1 MSSETIKQVHIIAH
15 SGVFSAFKKERIKIH
30 QDIVIKSVL
39 QAWNT
44 AKSSWNNNFSVDA
57 VECAINVM
65 EDSGIVN
72 AGLGSVRQA
81 DGYQRMDASIMRGID
96 LEFGSVLSL
105 RGYKNPISLA
115 RYIMEK
121 VERNKIYAHDF
132 AKLLADQ
139 IGLEK
144 LPNNNNH
151 GNKSLK
157 ANKNQEDVHDTV
169 GCVSCGPED
178 LLCAGTSTGGL
189 KGANPGRI
197 GDSPII
203 GAGTYCNNIC
213 GVSLTGI
220 GENVV
225 KLTLGKRVVDLV
237 HMHNKS
243 PQESVDYALNEYK
256 NHFPNEKDSVG
267 IISINSK
274 GEFGIGIKGASMG
287 WAAIGYNKKN
297 QNFLIYGSLPNE
309 RYIEEI

>member
-1 MSSETIKQVHIIAH
+1 MNSETIKKIYIIAH
-15 SGVFSAFKKERIKIH
+15 SGVSSGFKKERIKNH
-30 QDIVIKSVL
+30 QDIVTKAVL
-39 QAWNT
+39 KAWNLG
-44 AKSSWNNNFSVDA
+44 KSSPEDNFCVDA

-65 EDSGIVN
+65 ENSGIVN
-72 AGLGSVRQA
+72 AGLGSVKQA

-96 LEFGSVLSL
+96 LEFGAVLSL

-139 IGLEK
+139 ISLEK
-144 LPNNNNH
+144 LQNNH
-151 GNKSLK
+151 NQGIKSFKVNKYQDD
-157 ANKNQEDVHDTV
+157 AHDTV
-169 GCVSCGPED
+169 GSVSCCPKG

-203 GAGTYCNNIC
+203 GAGTYCNKFC

-237 HMHNKS
+237 HLHDKN

-256 NHFPNEKDSVG
+256 NHFPGDKDSVG
-267 IISINSK
+267 IISINYK
-274 GEFGIGIKGASMG
+274 GEFGVGIKGASMG
-287 WAAIGYNKKN
+287 WAAIGCNKKN